1 MFGGVEWLPRD
12 EHHRDQATHFL
23 RPATFDVIADARVVR
38 IGHNTSFG
46 RVMMLDAAE
55 NRPVGMVASAYSI
68 L

>member
-1 MFGGVEWLPRD
+1 
-12 EHHRDQATHFL
+12 
-23 RPATFDVIADARVVR
+23 VVR